1 MFASSSFTADLLVGH
16 AAQLWLHTVAHLQ
29 RGADPVL
36 TAALT
41 IFKRGLRRMFLQL
54 RHVHQVYEQALASP
68 LQHRAAATH
77 ERVNNSWRVGA
88 KTVNHEMLLSPR
100 RPSQ

>member
-54 RHVHQVYEQALASP
+54 RHVHQVYEQALAPS
-68 LQHRAAATH
+68 LRHGATATSNAIFSVRA
-77 ERVNNSWRVGA
+77 
-88 KTVNHEMLLSPR
+88 LLLIAITTAGEY
-100 RPSQ
+100 